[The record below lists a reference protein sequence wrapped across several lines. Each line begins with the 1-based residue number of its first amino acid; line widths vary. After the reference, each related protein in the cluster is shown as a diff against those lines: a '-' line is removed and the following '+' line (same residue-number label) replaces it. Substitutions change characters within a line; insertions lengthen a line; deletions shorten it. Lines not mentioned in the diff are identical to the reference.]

1 MAFITHCWSDRRRA
15 EGRAQALVRMACRLC
30 LALGLML
37 GAGLTRAD
45 AAVEMQNLHV
55 QRIDGQIVLSV
66 QWQFELP
73 AALEDALQKGV
84 ALYFV
89 TEADITRERW
99 YFYDKRIVRVERHLR
114 LAYLPLTQRWRLNI
128 ASQPFSAGG
137 TGVSLAQTFDTLG
150 DALAAVRRLSQWPL
164 VAASEIDPDARH
176 NLDLRFRL
184 DLSQLPRPLQ
194 IGLSTQADWS
204 LSAGRVQRLQ
214 VDNR

>member
-1 MAFITHCWSDRRRA
+1 MAFITHCWSDGRRA
-15 EGRAQALVRMACRLC
+15 DGRAQALVRVACRLW
-30 LALGLML
+30 LML
-37 GAGLTRAD
+37 CLTVGTGLARAD

-137 TGVSLAQTFDTLG
+137 ANVSLAQTFDTLG

-164 VAASEIDPDARH
+164 VAAGEIDPDARH

-194 IGLSTQADWS
+194 IGLSTQADWN
-204 LSAGRVQRLQ
+204 LSVSRVQRLQ

>member
-1 MAFITHCWSDRRRA
+1 MAFITHCWSDGQRA
-15 EGRAQALVRMACRLC
+15 DGPARALWRLAGRLWLALC
-30 LALGLML
+30 LSAL
-37 GAGLTRAD
+37 AGLARAD
-45 AAVEMQNLHV
+45 APVDMQNLRV

-89 TEADITRERW
+89 TEAEINRERW
-99 YFYDKRIVRVERHLR
+99 YFYDKRIARVERHLR

-137 TGVSLAQTFDTLG
+137 AGVSLAQSFDNLG

-164 VAASEIDPDARH
+164 VAASEVDPDARH

-184 DLSQLPRPLQ
+184 DLTQLPRPLQ
-194 IGLSTQADWS
+194 MGLSTQPDWN
-204 LSAGRVQRLQ
+204 LSVSRVQRLQ

>member
-1 MAFITHCWSDRRRA
+1 MAFITHCWSDGRRA
-15 EGRAQALVRMACRLC
+15 DGAVRAMVRIACRVWLVWCLC
-30 LALGLML
+30 I
-37 GAGLTRAD
+37 GAGLARAE

-55 QRIDGQIVLSV
+55 QRVDGQIVLSV

-99 YFYDKRIVRVERHLR
+99 YFYDKRIARVERHLR

-128 ASQPFSAGG
+128 ASQPFAGG
-137 TGVSLAQTFDTLG
+137 TVGVSLGQTFDSLSEALG
-150 DALAAVRRLSQWPL
+150 AVRRLSQWPL
-164 VAASEIDPDARH
+164 VAASEIDSDARH

-184 DLSQLPRPLQ
+184 DLTQLPRPLQ
-194 IGLSTQADWS
+194 MGLSTQADWN
-204 LSAGRVQRLQ
+204 LSINRIQRLQ
-214 VDNR
+214 VEPR